1 MSEPSAFSAPAPS
14 APAAPAPPLASPADW
29 PAERFLP
36 SLARPWLMRA
46 FLFRRLPMALVAG
59 LRIRDLSRRRCAVT
73 VPYGWRT
80 TNPFHSTYF
89 AALAMAAELS
99 TGALALLAT
108 RSAPRPAAMLLV
120 AIEATFGKK
129 ATALSTFTCEDGDA
143 IFAAVAQTLADGA
156 PATVRAHSIGR
167 SPDGAELARFTCT
180 WSFKRRASPAAART

>member
-1 MSEPSAFSAPAPS
+1 MSPAPPGPS
-14 APAAPAPPLASPADW
+14 APPAGW

-46 FLFRRLPMALVAG
+46 FMLRRLPMALVAG
-59 LRIRDLSRRRCAVT
+59 LRIPEVSRRRCVVT

-80 TNPFHSTYF
+80 TNPFQSTYF

-108 RSAPRPAAMLLV
+108 RSAPAPAAMLLV

-129 ATALSTFTCEDGDA
+129 ATALTTFTCEDGDA
-143 IFAAVAQTLADGA
+143 IFAAVAQTLADGE
-156 PATVRAHSIGR
+156 PATVRANSIGR
-167 SPDGAELARFTCT
+167 APGGAEVARFTCA
-180 WSFKRRASPAAART
+180 WSFKRRASPAAARA